1 MVAKF
6 RKIMTKQFEMTNM
19 ELMSYFLGIEVFQF
33 DSGIFISQKKYASD
47 ILKKFKMD
55 TTKPIMTP
63 VEEKL
68 RLTKEGVGRYVNP
81 TYFKGLV
88 GSFRYLTSTRLDI
101 NFVVG
106 LISGFMKNSCQSY
119 FQATKTILKYT
130 GGIRSDSIFYSG
142 SDPVELFGYTDIN
155 WTDDTVER
163 KSTSGYAFF
172 IGSNLFSWSSKK
184 QQVIALFTV
193 EAEYIATTNSAI
205 QVLWL
210 RRILG
215 VL

>member
-1 MVAKF
+1 
-6 RKIMTKQFEMTNM
+6 
-19 ELMSYFLGIEVFQF
+19 
-33 DSGIFISQKKYASD
+33 
-47 ILKKFKMD
+47 
-55 TTKPIMTP
+55 
-63 VEEKL
+63 
-68 RLTKEGVGRYVNP
+68 
-81 TYFKGLV
+81 
-88 GSFRYLTSTRLDI
+88 
-101 NFVVG
+101 
-106 LISGFMKNSCQSY
+106 MKNSHQSHL
-119 FQATKTILKYT
+119 QSVKRILRYIGDT
-130 GGIRSDSIFYSG
+130 CSYGIFYSG
-142 SDPVELFGYTDIN
+142 NDLVELFDYTDSD